1 MTEAEKIELIKA
13 GISHR
18 HEHYLQVK
26 QLPDLPLKHISNRT
40 GFSVHFVKQCREIA
54 GKNKLHGRN

>member
-1 MTEAEKIELIKA
+1 MTDQEKIELIKV

-26 QLPDLPLKHISNRT
+26 QLPDLLLKQISNRT

-54 GKNKLHGRN
+54 GKKQAT